1 MKTKGSLR
9 PRDIDL
15 AKGVEKLAGKRKDVS
30 RRTFR
35 MGEGEESRWGAD
47 SVMEAVGRPSMLRIQ
62 HPQRVTRIPQELLR
76 EQADVCGTAIL
87 TYVEVTHGV
96 CWLTQAAPALR
107 GRGRRIVSLTTSSP

>member
-15 AKGVEKLAGKRKDVS
+15 AKGAEKLAGKRKDVS

-76 EQADVCGTAIL
+76 EQADVCGT
-87 TYVEVTHGV
+87 VTHGV

-107 GRGRRIVSLTTSSP
+107 GRGRRIVRLTTSSP